1 MNCVLKILRKEKSRG
16 KTSRGESRVKNHVKI
31 NRDFKKES

>member
-1 MNCVLKILRKEKSRG
+1 MNCVLKILQKEKSRG
-16 KTSRGESRVKNHVKI
+16 KTSRVKNHVEI